1 MCKSTK
7 LWNKQETI
15 FSIKNKIQISAAIR
29 KIFSITKNTVPIKIN
44 FLFQLTNLKVILIAY
59 VTK

>member
-1 MCKSTK
+1 MCKSTN